1 MNETELVVLFRTQH
15 LHRVL
20 IGIIERAIDY
30 YDSIETLL
38 GLQLALNEIELEN
51 SQFMNEDCRFYLL
64 EDSIVGSKIE
74 LTNLTISQI
83 LLTSS
88 EHVRQSGSLEDFK
101 QIRNRLLIAS
111 KAYEALVVASRD
123 LE

>member
-20 IGIIERAIDY
+20 IGIMERAIDY

-51 SQFMNEDCRFYLL
+51 SQFMKEDCRFYLL

-83 LLTSS
+83 LLTSA

>member
-1 MNETELVVLFRTQH
+1 MNETELIVLFRTQH

-51 SQFMNEDCRFYLL
+51 SQFMNEDFRFYLL

-83 LLTSS
+83 LLTSA

-111 KAYEALVVASRD
+111 KAYEALVVATRD